1 MAGLQAKYASQGLA
15 IVAINLDKT
24 REAAE
29 SFLHE
34 VPAPFTIAYDP
45 AGRIATAYHVEGMP
59 TTVLV
64 GRDGR
69 ILSTHIGF
77 EPAKAAAFE
86 TLIQEAL
93 RP

>member
-1 MAGLQAKYASQGLA
+1 MSPSG
-15 IVAINLDKT
+15 KT
-24 REAAE
+24 AA
-29 SFLHE
+29 
-34 VPAPFTIAYDP
+34 
-45 AGRIATAYHVEGMP
+45 AYHVQGMP

-64 GRDGR
+64 GRDGTIR
-69 ILSTHIGF
+69 STHIGF